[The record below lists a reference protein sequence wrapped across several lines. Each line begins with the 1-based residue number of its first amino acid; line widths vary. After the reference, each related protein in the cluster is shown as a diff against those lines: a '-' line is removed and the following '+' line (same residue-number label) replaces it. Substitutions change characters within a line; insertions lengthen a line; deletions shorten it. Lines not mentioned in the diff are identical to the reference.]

1 MKGEASLRH
10 WKERHMKI
18 RTEIRVPF
26 HKPGDV
32 GSQQGL
38 AVASLRKRGAVAVH
52 ASSSDF

>member
-1 MKGEASLRH
+1 
-10 WKERHMKI
+10 MKI